1 MASWFG
7 RIIDKERRIVSWNSV
22 SELYTLL
29 IESNTFD
36 DSIIIQPPQDSDC
49 NSAFLVKSNEY
60 EKLQNNQNEENKR
73 KISIADYVYL
83 IQNHI

>member
-7 RIIDKERRIVSWNSV
+7 HIIDKERWSVSWNSV
-22 SELYTLL
+22 SELYTLQ

-36 DSIIIQPPQDSDC
+36 DSIMMQPPQDSDR
-49 NSAFLVKSNEY
+49 NAAFLLKSNEY

-83 IQNHI
+83 SQNHI

>member
-7 RIIDKERRIVSWNSV
+7 RIIDKERWSVSWNSV
-22 SELYTLL
+22 SELYTLQ

-60 EKLQNNQNEENKR
+60 EKLQNNRIEENRR